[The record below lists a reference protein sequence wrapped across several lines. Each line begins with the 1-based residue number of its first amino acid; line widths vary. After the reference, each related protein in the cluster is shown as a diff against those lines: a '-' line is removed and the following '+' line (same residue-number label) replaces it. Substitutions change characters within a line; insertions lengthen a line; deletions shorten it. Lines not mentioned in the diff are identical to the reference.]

1 VQDASTV
8 TELTAPSVSTRF
20 RLHTSGDPE
29 TAAAGCAGDGVVLSH
44 RAEVS
49 LLDWIPAD
57 SRLCAVRLATSVKES
72 HKRKVDVLEQRH
84 MSRRPTMLVFLDL
97 ESAFDSVDRSV
108 LNRTSG
114 RVRVYVELS
123 KSFRTQSGVHQR
135 CSLSPFLFNFVID
148 EIMRRTLDG
157 LQNPGVEI
165 VCDEYLVVL
174 EYADDIVLMFEE
186 EEKAQ
191 VFLDELTKVIPSF
204 VNLCQLLKLKPSHYC
219 LMVCEGHNDSSLS
232 SWQRVPPSSQLSM
245 WLETSYVKKGG
256 FVRLVHKSHIN
267 NLLKPNMVL
276 WRPPDTQK
284 IVDPVSGR
292 ELLEQMGARIL
303 VYLPGERKMV
313 IRARPNEQIAEAVLE
328 VCNQRNL
335 LPFEY
340 LLQNPR
346 TGAPL
351 DPSLTFTE
359 QKVTEFELKPCTP
372 GSSNLKSLNT
382 AHLQSSDQANQEAN
396 LPQPGPNILPVSHKR
411 LRHPAESRIYA
422 NIQRPH
428 TMCIN
433 YCNQL
438 SEPVSEYATID
449 RPMSTISSKS
459 RKKRMAP
466 APPPP
471 AAPPPPPPPQV
482 FNRPPLTEVPH
493 RQQHQQKEP
502 HTRSALTICSPD
514 TCTLSSTES
523 ARAKYRRRSASM
535 KDSPYLS
542 RSVYYSARPQ
552 QNQSEQSA
560 NLRSPNTS
568 WYSESFLPHSARAFE
583 PKCEENPPTPAVS
596 AVSLPLSVTTRLG
609 YPPEAGS
616 MEPVAVCEILPE
628 SLSEA
633 DVVEDSTD
641 NIFPDRDEPRQIQ
654 DSVSKKSEVSE
665 EAPPSATKVVPP
677 VAVDLPPNYNDTGK
691 PVCSRPT
698 SIPPVLMRQLQE
710 KLSGLPSTSEQ
721 PGIRD
726 STISQPAEPREKP
739 SIAPRPSMDVL
750 LQHTKYRQILASAPY
765 VMRSRSASG
774 DSQDSTDPAI
784 KLNSMTPSDITY
796 GQAATA

>member
-1 VQDASTV
+1 MKFFERFKHLSKKHTANITASPVIDKSIPAVIKCPT
-8 TELTAPSVSTRF
+8 SMH
-20 RLHTSGDPE
+20 RLGPDEHTS
-29 TAAAGCAGDGVVLSH
+29 V
-44 RAEVS
+44 
-49 LLDWIPAD
+49 
-57 SRLCAVRLATSVKES
+57 
-72 HKRKVDVLEQRH
+72 
-84 MSRRPTMLVFLDL
+84 
-97 ESAFDSVDRSV
+97 
-108 LNRTSG
+108 N
-114 RVRVYVELS
+114 VELYH
-123 KSFRTQSGVHQR
+123 TG
-135 CSLSPFLFNFVID
+135 
-148 EIMRRTLDG
+148 EIMQIYGFSSSSTCVD
-157 LQNPGVEI
+157 
-165 VCDEYLVVL
+165 
-174 EYADDIVLMFEE
+174 F
-186 EEKAQ
+186 
-191 VFLDELTKVIPSF
+191 T

-438 SEPVSEYATID
+438 V
-449 RPMSTISSKS
+449 
-459 RKKRMAP
+459 
-466 APPPP
+466 
-471 AAPPPPPPPQV
+471 
-482 FNRPPLTEVPH
+482 VPH

-721 PGIRD
+721 PGIR
-726 STISQPAEPREKP
+726 
-739 SIAPRPSMDVL
+739 
-750 LQHTKYRQILASAPY
+750 
-765 VMRSRSASG
+765 
-774 DSQDSTDPAI
+774 
-784 KLNSMTPSDITY
+784 
-796 GQAATA
+796 